1 MSRTINPE
9 EHDLIETVVGF
20 ARTLRAA
27 GVPASTDRIQAML
40 VALRELDVL
49 TGADAYWA
57 GRLTLCSS
65 PDDVAR
71 YDIAFAAYFRDERPR
86 AGNPASASASM
97 QLVGMQLAADQT
109 IGADE
114 QLALNP
120 MASRASDQELL
131 RQKDFA
137 ALTPD
142 ERDEVRRLL
151 ARLHPLGVDP
161 SLAAAAARE
170 PRRAGCPAHRARDA
184 APRGGVREL
193 LMRRHS
199 RRPRRIVLLIDVS
212 GSTEPYADAHLR
224 FAHVVRR
231 RRPAVEVFTIGTRLT
246 RVTRAM
252 EARDPD
258 MAMREVAAA
267 VPDWSGGTRLG
278 ELLKAF
284 LDRWGQRGTARGA
297 VVVIASDGWERGDAT
312 LLGAQALRLRR
323 LAHKVIWVSPHAG
336 RDGFAPVT
344 AGLRAV
350 LPHVDALVAGHSVA
364 AFAEL
369 AQLLEGDDVPA
380 AGRRD
385 RWPATRPVS
394 GAVEEDAVH
403 A

>member
-86 AGNPASASASM
+86 AGNSASASASM
-97 QLVGMQLAADQT
+97 RLVGMQLAADQT

-114 QLALNP
+114 QLAVNP
-120 MASRASDQELL
+120 MAGRASDQELL

-151 ARLHPLGVDP
+151 ARLHPVGSTRR
-161 SLAAAAARE
+161 SLRLRPANRGALDAR
-170 PRRAGCPAHRARDA
+170 RTV
-184 APRGGVREL
+184 RGMLRHGGECDEL

-212 GSTEPYADAHLR
+212 GSMEPYADAHLR

-385 RWPATRPVS
+385 RWPATRPPS
-394 GAVEEDAVH
+394 GAVEEDVTDA
-403 A
+403 